1 MAENM
6 EQQKWYSLTE
16 EEVAANLKVDPKV
29 GLSSAEAEARLKA
42 VRSKS
47 NLRKRKRNQVGRHF
61 CASIKISC
69 RCFYWVQL

>member
-29 GLSSAEAEARLKA
+29 GLSSAEAEARLKQY
-42 VRSKS
+42 RSKRTCGKEKGTR
-47 NLRKRKRNQVGRHF
+47 LAG
-61 CASIKISC
+61 ISAP
-69 RCFYWVQL
+69 V